1 MRQANSLEEGEPM
14 KRWVFLA
21 VVQLGLMLI
30 PFARAAAD
38 NFPSDAKEET
48 EQFRREAARILED
61 AEAKI
66 AAKKAELIKRLRDL
80 QTKYTTEGKLDEA
93 VAIRDRVRV
102 LEGMGK
108 DPVPVVARPP
118 EVMDRN
124 CIRVPVRPPMA
135 YQACQR
141 VEVEWGSQW
150 WPAEVLQVAGNQ
162 YCIHYIGWSNSWD
175 EWVPDCRIRL
185 CAARATFHRR

>member
-1 MRQANSLEEGEPM
+1 M

-38 NFPSDAKEET
+38 DFPSDAKEEA

-80 QTKYTTEGKLDEA
+80 QTKYTKEGKLDEA

-108 DPVPVVARPP
+108 DPVRIVARPI
-118 EVMDRN
+118 EGMDQN
-124 CIRVPVRPPMA
+124 YIRFPVRPLVA
-135 YQACQR
+135 YQVCQK
-141 VEVEWGSQW
+141 VEVEWGGQW

-162 YCIHYIGWSNSWD
+162 YHIHYTGWSNSWD
-175 EWVPDCRIRL
+175 EWIPDCRIRV
-185 CAARATFHRR
+185 CGPRATFHRR